1 MTETSTPRR
10 KSLASAFAAKG
21 NRAEGLA
28 GLLPT
33 AGSPTQPRRSTPVTE
48 VEPAA
53 EESRPAE
60 KAPAAQEPPQAQAES
75 PAPTTA
81 VPVPVHSEPVS
92 KPEPT
97 PPPAPA
103 PTEKQAPI
111 YGPSPDPTPVTDDVE
126 PSTEIGKVTVT
137 AYLDRATRDALQSR
151 AAERR
156 CDHADVAIEAFD
168 SVGIAGLRSLF
179 QPVAGRSAAGIPVH
193 QEPFAVKGPV
203 ETWFRFTT
211 AQRDWLDAQV
221 KVVGSKSRSRLLAG
235 VLSLHLRTASR

>member
-10 KSLASAFAAKG
+10 KSLANAFAPKG

-33 AGSPTQPRRSTPVTE
+33 AGSPTQPRPSTPISE
-48 VEPAA
+48 VEPAT
-53 EESRPAE
+53 EESRPVE
-60 KAPAAQEPPQAQAES
+60 KAPAAQEPPQAQAKS
-75 PAPTTA
+75 PAPTTTA
-81 VPVPVHSEPVS
+81 PVPVRSEPAS

-97 PPPAPA
+97 PPPAPVE
-103 PTEKQAPI
+103 TQDPI
-111 YGPSPDPTPVTDDVE
+111 YEPASDPTPVLDDDVE

-179 QPVAGRSAAGIPVH
+179 QPVARRSAAGIPMH